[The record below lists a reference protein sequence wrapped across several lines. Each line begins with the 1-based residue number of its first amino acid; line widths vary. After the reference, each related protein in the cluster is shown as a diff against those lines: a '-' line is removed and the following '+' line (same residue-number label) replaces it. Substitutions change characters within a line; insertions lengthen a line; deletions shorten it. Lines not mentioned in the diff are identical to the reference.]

1 MTSTHPL
8 LFVRAAGP
16 LLVLA
21 LSAAPCG
28 RVASALEVGD
38 AAVPVAPSEW
48 INAPP
53 GFAWNQLEGRLVLVE
68 KWATWC
74 GPCRQ
79 TIPHLNELFHKYEK
93 KGLTII
99 GVSDEAAGVVKSFL
113 QKVEMQY
120 TIAIG
125 GADEY
130 KTASIPH
137 AWLVSPERKIVWKG
151 HPSGLQDSLIEEHL
165 KTVSLSPRFALP
177 PELKAA
183 EKQLNSGNYAAGL
196 KALEAHL
203 KNPKNAETETAAK
216 EAIEKAKKYGEDR
229 LAKAEDYGKARAY
242 PEGAAILAEVEKCWK
257 GTELGN
263 RARDLLQEWRR
274 DKTIKL
280 ELHGAAII
288 EKADSLAQAKK
299 YRDAAGLLLALTKGK
314 KFEGTRVREIA
325 EEKLAKLE
333 RKL

>member
-1 MTSTHPL
+1 MRSQRSVL
-8 LFVRAAGP
+8 RVAILE
-16 LLVLA
+16 LVLSASLAPSARPA
-21 LSAAPCG
+21 L
-28 RVASALEVGD
+28 ALEVGD

-53 GFAWNQLEGRLVLVE
+53 GFSWNQLEGRLVLVE

-79 TIPHLNELFHKYEK
+79 TIPHLNELFDKYDK

-99 GVSDEAAGVVKSFL
+99 GVSDEAPGAVKQFL
-113 QKVEMQY
+113 QKVEMKY
-120 TIAIG
+120 TIAMG
-125 GADEY
+125 GADDY
-130 KTASIPH
+130 KTSGIPH

-165 KTVSLSPRFALP
+165 KTVSLAPRFALP

-183 EKQLNSGNYAAGL
+183 EKHLNAGNYAAGL

-203 KNPKNAETETAAK
+203 KKPKNAETEAAAK
-216 EAIEKAKKYGEDR
+216 DAIEKAKKYAEDR
-229 LAKAEDYGKARAY
+229 LGKAEEYGKARAY
-242 PEGAAILAEVEKCWK
+242 PEGAAILAEIEKSWK
-257 GTELGN
+257 GTEAGN
-263 RARDLLQEWRR
+263 RARDLLQEWKR
-274 DKTIKL
+274 DKAIKT
-280 ELHGAAII
+280 ELDGAAII

-299 YRDAAGLLLALTKGK
+299 YRDAAGLLLAVTKGK

-325 EEKLAKLE
+325 EEKLAKIE
-333 RKL
+333 KKL